1 VDVVHDEGEDD
12 AHHGEGGLLP
22 PSQLIEWRVAD
33 GEEIPT
39 PKKREIVLRVRFFCG
54 GVFYSSS
61 LFYAWSVFYVLKS
74 HNLN

>member
-1 VDVVHDEGEDD
+1 MHTMVK
-12 AHHGEGGLLP
+12 GGLLP

-39 PKKREIVLRVRFFCG
+39 PNKREIVLRVRFFCG

-61 LFYAWSVFYVLKS
+61 LFMHGLYFMCSNHTTS
-74 HNLN
+74 TE